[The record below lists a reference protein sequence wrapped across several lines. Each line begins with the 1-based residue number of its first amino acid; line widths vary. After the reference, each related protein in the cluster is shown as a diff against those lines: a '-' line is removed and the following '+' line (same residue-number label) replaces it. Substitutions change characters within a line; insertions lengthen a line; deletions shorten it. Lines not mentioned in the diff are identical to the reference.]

1 MVCNGLYVH
10 NIVNTDC
17 NRNAFLRKAISP
29 VEREIIVNMIAI
41 TTFILNI
48 IAIIAVIIFIIHTAS
63 VHKHMNDV
71 FKRMNKTIDDISI
84 HLNIIKETNDNLA
97 EVHNKLNICTNG
109 ITEIMSKQ
117 RRYRAIDDKNATNNI
132 NTIKEYLTKIDAKI
146 EAKNSFG
153 NSNLNKTS
161 SFKKK
166 DNTKLKI
173 ANTANSIRNKKNT
186 SK

>member
-17 NRNAFLRKAISP
+17 NRNALLRKAISP
-29 VEREIIVNMIAI
+29 RRGIVVNMIAL
-41 TTFILNI
+41 TTFVLNI
-48 IAIIAVIIFIIHTAS
+48 IVIIAVIVFIIHTATI
-63 VHKHMNDV
+63 HKHMNDV

-109 ITEIMSKQ
+109 ITEIISKQ
-117 RRYRAIDDKNATNNI
+117 RRYRTIDDKNTNNI
-132 NTIKEYLTKIDAKI
+132 VNVIKEYLTKIEAKI
-146 EAKNSFG
+146 SFE

-166 DNTKLKI
+166 DNTKLKT
-173 ANTANSIRNKKNT
+173 ANTTNSIKNKKYTN
-186 SK
+186 K